1 MINTILM
8 ARSIL
13 DCTCGSN
20 HADWVAED
28 QHLSKVVASVVCVV
42 SFCNSI
48 NKIGNLLFLF
58 LSIQNYKKILDL
70 INIILMEWSVLGTV
84 PESF

>member
-13 DCTCGSN
+13 ECTCGSN

-28 QHLSKVVASVVCVV
+28 KVLASVV

-58 LSIQNYKKILDL
+58 LGGLSSHLNHLL
-70 INIILMEWSVLGTV
+70 A
-84 PESF
+84 